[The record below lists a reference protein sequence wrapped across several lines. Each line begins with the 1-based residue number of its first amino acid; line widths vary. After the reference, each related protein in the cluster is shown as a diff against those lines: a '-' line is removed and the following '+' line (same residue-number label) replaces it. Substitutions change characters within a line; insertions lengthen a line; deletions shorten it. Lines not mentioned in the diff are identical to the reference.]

1 MRPWKHLLGGIF
13 DSYCSNILLKF
24 IATKLK
30 SMSIFKSSNPVMQE
44 KTYQGTI
51 LEGIS
56 TGEEMTLKGTM
67 NKFGVM
73 IMLMIGSTLF
83 AWSQFYK
90 GSDPKPLM
98 MVGVFGGLALAVIMM
113 FKMKW
118 ASFLAPAYAILEG
131 LFVGSISAMY
141 DYLYPGLP
149 MQAIALTLLVTL
161 IMYLIYRYKII
172 TVTSKLR
179 TVIVVATSAVAIFYL
194 IQWLTYSI
202 GGSAIA
208 YNFTNSATPISIGFS
223 VLMVILASFNLLL
236 NFDTVE
242 KGVEARAPKFMEW
255 YSAFGLLV
263 TVVWLYLEILRLL
276 SKLQRD

>member
-1 MRPWKHLLGGIF
+1 MALL
-13 DSYCSNILLKF
+13 
-24 IATKLK
+24 
-30 SMSIFKSSNPVMQE
+30 KSSNPALQE

-51 LEGIS
+51 LEGIA

-67 NKFGVM
+67 NKFGVLM
-73 IMLMIGSTLF
+73 MLMIGSTLL

-98 MVGVFGGLALAVIMM
+98 MIGVFGGLAVALVMM

-118 ASFLAPAYAILEG
+118 ATFLAPIYAILEG
-131 LFVGSISAMY
+131 LFVGSVSAMY
-141 DYLYPGLP
+141 NYTYPGLP
-149 MQAIALTLLVTL
+149 VQAVALTLLVTL
-161 IMYLIYRYKII
+161 IMFLIYRYRII
-172 TVTSKLR
+172 KVTSKLR
-179 TVIVVATSAVAIFYL
+179 TVVMVATVAIGIFYL

-208 YNFTNSATPISIGFS
+208 TSLTSESTPLSIGFS
-223 VLMVILASFNLLL
+223 ILVVGLAAFNLLL

-242 KGVEARAPKFMEW
+242 KGVEMRAPKYMEW

-263 TVVWLYLEILRLL
+263 TVVWLYLELLRLL
-276 SKLQRD
+276 SKLKD